1 VGDGADGGS
10 TQLDSTALNLKNQG
24 STTTTNASQSEKSK
38 VKKKH

>member
-24 STTTTNASQSEKSK
+24 STTTTNVAEA
-38 VKKKH
+38 KKFKK